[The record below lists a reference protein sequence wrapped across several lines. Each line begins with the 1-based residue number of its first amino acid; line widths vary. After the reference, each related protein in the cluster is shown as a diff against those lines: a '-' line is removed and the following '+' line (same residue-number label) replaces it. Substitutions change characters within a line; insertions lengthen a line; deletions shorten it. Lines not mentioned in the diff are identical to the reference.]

1 MKNEALS
8 VKDKSQVVL
17 LENSTGSSVDV
28 GIFRRWRHSGAHYL
42 KHSPKR
48 WMRLV
53 DKPAGIVLIYKT
65 FGGTGY
71 GALDTKYLHRW
82 HIKSV
87 LRRAGVR

>member
-1 MKNEALS
+1 MNEKGQVKN
-8 VKDKSQVVL
+8 KGKVVL
-17 LENSTGSSVDV
+17 LENGDRPSVDV
-28 GIFRRWRHSGAHYL
+28 GVFRRWRHTGTHHL

-53 DKPAGIVLIYKT
+53 DKPAGIVFIYKT

-82 HIKSV
+82 NIKRV
-87 LRRAGVR
+87 LRRVGWR

>member
-1 MKNEALS
+1 MNEKGQVKN
-8 VKDKSQVVL
+8 KGKVVL
-17 LENSTGSSVDV
+17 LENGDRSSMDV
-28 GIFRRWRHSGAHYL
+28 GIFRRWRHTGTHYL
-42 KHSPKR
+42 KHSPRR

-53 DKPAGIVLIYKT
+53 DKPAGIVFLYKT

-87 LRRAGVR
+87 LRRAGWR